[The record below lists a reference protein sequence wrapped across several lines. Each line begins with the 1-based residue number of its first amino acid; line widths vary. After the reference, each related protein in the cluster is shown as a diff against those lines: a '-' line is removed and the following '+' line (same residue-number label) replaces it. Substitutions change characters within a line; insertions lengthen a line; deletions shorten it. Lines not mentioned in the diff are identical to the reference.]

1 MVTGISGA
9 PGSLAHL
16 AASSAAV
23 NGVAAG
29 AGSSIALGC
38 DIVLAGRSAYFL
50 QAFSK
55 IGLIPDCGGTFLLP
69 RLVGEGRARAL
80 AMLAERVPAEQA
92 LAWGMIYQM
101 HEDAALMD
109 EAHKMAAR
117 LAGMA
122 GHALVL
128 IRKSLRASAHNDYNT
143 QLDLE
148 RDYQGEAS
156 RTPDHKEGVAAFLE
170 KRAPKFS
177 GKKA

>member
-1 MVTGISGA
+1 MLKLSAYPLPVVTAINGPAVGA
-9 PGSLAHL
+9 GVSLAL
-16 AASSAAV
+16 
-23 NGVAAG
+23 
-29 AGSSIALGC
+29 LG
-38 DIVLAGRSAYFL
+38 DIVLAARSAYFMWS
-50 QAFSK
+50 FVR
-55 IGLIPDCGGTFLLP
+55 IGIVPDCGTTWLAVHSAGLQ
-69 RLVGEGRARAL
+69 RAL
-80 AMLAERVPAEQA
+80 ELMMLGEKLPAEQA

-101 HEDAALMD
+101 HEDAALLD

-177 GKKA
+177 GKQA

>member
-1 MVTGISGA
+1 MTGQILEGGGNVAQAALDQDMAFALVEMVHGA
-9 PGSLAHL
+9 
-16 AASSAAV
+16 
-23 NGVAAG
+23 
-29 AGSSIALGC
+29 
-38 DIVLAGRSAYFL
+38 
-50 QAFSK
+50 
-55 IGLIPDCGGTFLLP
+55 
-69 RLVGEGRARAL
+69 
-80 AMLAERVPAEQA
+80 AEQA

-101 HEDAALMD
+101 HEDAALLD